1 MANLSRWEP
10 VRDFLS
16 LRDAMDQ
23 MFDEMITNPENRM
36 DLRQISP
43 AIDMFQTDDEVVIR
57 ASLPGMKSDDIK
69 ISITGDVLTMQGE
82 LQEESE
88 EKKPTYHFRER
99 KWGSFS
105 RSVSLPAPVKADKA
119 QAEFE
124 AGVLTLKLPKAE
136 EVKPKTI
143 SVKAK

>member
-23 MFDEMITNPENRM
+23 MFDEMITNPENSM
-36 DLRQISP
+36 NLRQLSP

-57 ASLPGMKSDDIK
+57 ASLPGMKSEDIK

-99 KWGSFS
+99 RWGSFS
-105 RSVSLPAPVKADKA
+105 RSISLPAPVKADKA
-119 QAEFE
+119 KAEFE